1 MAAGNPRNIISQPAW
16 LWYAPLDEP
25 NPNPN
30 SIGVGDDWGGNWD
43 WVGLTTEPLV
53 ENDETEEFEIEVQQL
68 TSAVLSEITSE
79 SKTLTTTLAEQTA
92 ILMQLLE
99 GGNITVTAAGAS
111 QVGMEELKSGGR
123 TARTRYKVGFETIAV
138 DDDGNRLPLRV
149 FYHIATFSKGG
160 GTSYGKGAVAGVPIS
175 IRVYP
180 DTSQATDE
188 QLKHW
193 QRVLAPATS

>member
-16 LWYAPLDEP
+16 LWYAPLGEA

-30 SIGVGDDWGGNWD
+30 SIGVGDDWGGNWE

-53 ENDETEEFEIEVQQL
+53 ETDEVTEFEIEVQQIPA
-68 TSAVLSEITSE
+68 AVLSEITAE
-79 SKTLTTTLAEQTA
+79 DKTLTTTLAEQTA
-92 ILMQLLE
+92 TLIQLLE
-99 GGNITVTAAGAS
+99 GGNITITPAAGA
-111 QVGMEELKSGGR
+111 QVGMEEVKTGGR

-149 FYHIATFSKGG
+149 FYHIATFGKGG
-160 GTSYGKGAVAGVPIS
+160 GTSYGKGAVAGMPVS

-180 DTSQATDE
+180 DTTQAATE
-188 QLKHW
+188 QIKHW
-193 QRVLAPATS
+193 QRVTAPFTS